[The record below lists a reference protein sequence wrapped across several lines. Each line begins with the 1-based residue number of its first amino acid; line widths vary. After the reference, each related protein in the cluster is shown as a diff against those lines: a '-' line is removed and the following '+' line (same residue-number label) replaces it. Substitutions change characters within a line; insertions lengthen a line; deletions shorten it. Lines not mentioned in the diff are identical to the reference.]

1 MNAERL
7 QVCAQANILIAG
19 DSSLFALSRLAAD
32 LEGPLFGDLA
42 LSPTALLALATLPLL
57 AAGLTALTARRT
69 VLYEL
74 SRLP

>member
-1 MNAERL
+1 
-7 QVCAQANILIAG
+7 
-19 DSSLFALSRLAAD
+19 LFALSRLAAD

-42 LSPTALLALATLPLL
+42 LSPLALLALATLPLL